1 MFWKGCRMCLLRDGT
16 DWQAFLRAMVSETL
30 DAPNVPL
37 SPASGFLSWLW
48 KEGLGGSSVPSDP
61 LVQS

>member
-1 MFWKGCRMCLLRDGT
+1 MCLLRDGT

>member
-1 MFWKGCRMCLLRDGT
+1 MCLLRDGT
-16 DWQAFLRAMVSETL
+16 DWQAFLRVMVSETL
-30 DAPNVPL
+30 DAPSVPL